1 MKRFFLLSVVWFA
14 LLDSSFSGQASE
26 QETVMY
32 ALGTFNVDL
41 TPQDDDG
48 FPVGRMLIEKTYAGD
63 LNGTGTGQMI
73 SKRTEAGAAVYY
85 AIEEVSGLL
94 DSKSGTFTLLHK
106 GYMDKNSQSLEVR
119 ILEGSGSGELQ
130 GISGSMVISQDEN
143 VHKYRLSYE
152 L

>member
-1 MKRFFLLSVVWFA
+1 
-14 LLDSSFSGQASE
+14 
-26 QETVMY
+26 MY